1 MTYYAKLAYYR
12 FISSI
17 RGCTG
22 FRGWGWG
29 VLGKF
34 LDPRMF
40 SFVTSYSVLYDCSCY
55 KLYASAWQSVVIQIN
70 ERLLHPGFI
79 LFTEAQ

>member
-1 MTYYAKLAYYR
+1 MLMTYYAKLAYYR

-17 RGCTG
+17 RGYTG
-22 FRGWGWG
+22 FWGRGGGG

-40 SFVTSYSVLYDCSCY
+40 SFVTQLLNIVRLFM
-55 KLYASAWQSVVIQIN
+55 LQIVC
-70 ERLLHPGFI
+70 
-79 LFTEAQ
+79 

>member
-1 MTYYAKLAYYR
+1 MLMTYYAKLAYYR

-17 RGCTG
+17 RGYTG

-40 SFVTSYSVLYDCSCY
+40 SFVTQLLNIVRLFVL
-55 KLYASAWQSVVIQIN
+55 QIVC
-70 ERLLHPGFI
+70 
-79 LFTEAQ
+79 

>member
-1 MTYYAKLAYYR
+1 MLMTYYAKLAYYR

-17 RGCTG
+17 RGYTG
-22 FRGWGWG
+22 FRGKGG

-40 SFVTSYSVLYDCSCY
+40 SFVTQLLNIVRLFM
-55 KLYASAWQSVVIQIN
+55 LQIVC
-70 ERLLHPGFI
+70 
-79 LFTEAQ
+79 